1 MHSIQ
6 GVSYDLEGK
15 VLIFNRTGA
24 DVKPDDIEACHRLYS
39 IKKAIVKFSER
50 KLKNTNPSEIDFTEG
65 TAIFMNTILCS
76 YYKM

>member
-24 DVKPDDIEACHRLYS
+24 DVKPDDIEAYHRLYS
-39 IKKAIVKFSER
+39 IKKAIVKFSKR
-50 KLKNTNPSEIDFTEG
+50 KSIGFASLKRPE
-65 TAIFMNTILCS
+65 
-76 YYKM
+76 KH

>member
-24 DVKPDDIEACHRLYS
+24 DVKPDDIEACHSLYND
-39 IKKAIVKFSER
+39 KKLLSSFQNVNSVNRFCE
-50 KLKNTNPSEIDFTEG
+50 
-65 TAIFMNTILCS
+65 
-76 YYKM
+76 